1 MLAFEEPAPPASAVR
16 AIWCKGRSPAA
27 RVQRLLPSITFV
39 ATSIEDCDM
48 HRTVARHASSH
59 AAAPGAVARL
69 AMLAA
74 LAGLLN
80 TSWRRCREM
89 HQRRMD
95 NRPDSK
101 PEKLQV
107 WEDEGGQNQM
117 PAAPP

>member
-1 MLAFEEPAPPASAVR
+1 M
-16 AIWCKGRSPAA
+16 
-27 RVQRLLPSITFV
+27 QT
-39 ATSIEDCDM
+39 
-48 HRTVARHASSH
+48 TVAHHASGQ

-69 AMLAA
+69 AMLVA

-95 NRPDSK
+95 NRPHSQ

-117 PAAPP
+117 PAAPRQEIGQTQGT